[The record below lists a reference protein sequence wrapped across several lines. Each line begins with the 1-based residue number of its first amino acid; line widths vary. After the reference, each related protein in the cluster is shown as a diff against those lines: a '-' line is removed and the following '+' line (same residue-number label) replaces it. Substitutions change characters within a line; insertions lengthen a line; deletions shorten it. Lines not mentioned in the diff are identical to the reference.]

1 MTNQQAQFLIEPE
14 QLQARLDEP
23 GLRIFD
29 AAVTL
34 QVKDGGYQ
42 ALSGRQDYESAHV
55 PGAAF
60 LDLIKALSDTG
71 SGLGFTLPAT
81 QDLAQRVGAQGIAA
95 SSPVVL
101 YSSGHIMWA
110 TRAFWLLYSLG
121 HRKVQVLNGGLRAW
135 QAAGLA
141 TQSGTEQYAP
151 TDYQAK
157 PRPNAFVDLA
167 QMRDLV
173 ASGEQQT
180 TCALTADVYAGT
192 GDFHYGRRGH
202 IPGSTHLFYDEL
214 LDDGAFPALPE
225 LQARLAAA
233 QFDGAAPAV
242 SYCGGG
248 IAATVLAFA
257 RLLCGCGA
265 TAVYDGSMSEWVR
278 AGEPLR
284 EGLQP

>member
-1 MTNQQAQFLIEPE
+1 MTDQQSQYLLEPE
-14 QLQARLDEP
+14 QLQARLNEP

-29 AAVTL
+29 TAVTL
-34 QVKDGGYQ
+34 QVKEGGYQ
-42 ALSGRQDYESAHV
+42 ALSGQQDYEGAHV

-71 SGLGFTLPAT
+71 SGLGFTLPAAR
-81 QDLAQRVGAQGIAA
+81 DLAQRVGAQGIAA
-95 SSPVVL
+95 DSPVVL

-121 HRKVQVLNGGLRAW
+121 HERVQVLNGGLRAW
-135 QAAGLA
+135 KAAGLPA
-141 TQSGTEQYAP
+141 QSGVEQYAASE
-151 TDYQAK
+151 YEAK
-157 PRPNAFVDLA
+157 PRTNAFVDLA
-167 QMRDLV
+167 QMQALV
-173 ASGEQQT
+173 AAGEQQT

-202 IPGSTHLFYDEL
+202 IPGSTHLYYDEL
-214 LDDGAFPALPE
+214 LDDGAFPALSD
-225 LQARLAAA
+225 LRTRLAAA
-233 QFDGAAPAV
+233 QFDGAAPVV

-248 IAATVLAFA
+248 IAATVLSFA
-257 RLLCGCGA
+257 RLLCGCGE

-284 EGLQP
+284 EGVQP